1 MARDDRLK
9 HFQPTLPDTG
19 MRLLDR
25 YLPTYQFSETHACL
39 VAAEPAAI
47 LDSVVAYRPDS
58 DRFFRLM
65 IGLRE
70 LPMRLLG
77 EPEAPRAPFGF
88 HDFTLLDRSEREIV
102 YGLVGRFWRPDFGLE
117 PIAGAAA
124 FLAFDATHVAKL
136 ALAFTAQHDSDGRSR
151 LVTETRV
158 SCASRAARLKFTP
171 YWLLIRPVS
180 GLVRRRTLASI
191 KSASERAARG

>member
-1 MARDDRLK
+1 
-9 HFQPTLPDTG
+9 
-19 MRLLDR
+19 MRRLDR
-25 YLPTYQFSETHACL
+25 YCPTYQFSEVHACD

-47 LDSVVAYRPDS
+47 LNGVAAYRPAS

-70 LPMRLLG
+70 LPMRALG
-77 EPEAPRAPFGF
+77 RPDMARAPFGL
-88 HDFTLLDRSEREIV
+88 HDFTLLDRSESEIV
-102 YGLVGRFWRPDFGLE
+102 YGLIGRFWRPGYGLE
-117 PIAGAAA
+117 PVADGAA
-124 FLAFDATHVAKL
+124 FLRFDAPQVAKL
-136 ALAFTAQHDSDGRSR
+136 ALAFEARPGPDGRTQ

-180 GLVRRRTLASI
+180 GLVRQRMLAAI
-191 KSASERAARG
+191 KRDSERSSSSGRIIAAGSP

>member
-1 MARDDRLK
+1 
-9 HFQPTLPDTG
+9 
-19 MRLLDR
+19 MRRLDR
-25 YLPTYQFSETHACL
+25 YLSTYQFSEVHACD

-47 LDSVVAYRPDS
+47 LDGVAAYRPAA

-70 LPMRLLG
+70 LPMRALG
-77 EPEAPRAPFGF
+77 RPDAARPPFGL
-88 HDFTLLDRSEREIV
+88 HNFTLLDRSESEIV
-102 YGLVGRFWRPDFGLE
+102 YGLIGRFWRPDYGLE
-117 PIAGAAA
+117 PVADGAA
-124 FLAFDATHVAKL
+124 FLGFDAPQVAKL
-136 ALAFTAQHDSDGRSR
+136 ALAFEARPGPDGRTR

-180 GLVRRRTLASI
+180 GLVRRRMLAAI
-191 KSASERAARG
+191 KRDSERSSSPGRIIAAGSP